1 MDEVEAY
8 KKENE
13 KDFGRFAEDNGL
25 EGKPVLALLAGS
37 RKQEIKDNLPMMV
50 EAASVYEGQYE
61 LVLAAAP
68 NIDPEF
74 YGKVLRGSRVKILYG
89 QTYRILHHA
98 CAALVTSG
106 TATLETALFRVPQ
119 VVCYYTAC
127 GKLVS
132 FLRRHILKVRY
143 ISLVNLVAGREVVRE
158 LVADGMSVGNIRE
171 ELSRILPGG
180 NGRTTM
186 LQGYEEMA
194 VKLGDTGAPAKAAS
208 LMLRL
213 LKRGVGRKAPSDSC
227 R

>member
-1 MDEVEAY
+1 M
-8 KKENE
+8 
-13 KDFGRFAEDNGL
+13 
-25 EGKPVLALLAGS
+25 
-37 RKQEIKDNLPMMV
+37 
-50 EAASVYEGQYE
+50 
-61 LVLAAAP
+61 
-68 NIDPEF
+68 
-74 YGKVLRGSRVKILYG
+74 GSRVKILYG
-89 QTYRILHHA
+89 QTYRILYHA

-180 NGRTTM
+180 NGRTAM

-194 VKLGDTGAPAKAAS
+194 VVGGYRCAREGGKSHASSVGAW
-208 LMLRL
+208 
-213 LKRGVGRKAPSDSC
+213 RGTESHFR
-227 R
+227 